1 MVPIFTLIPEERK
14 LLMKYIIIDLEMSP
28 VAKQYIEERKVCRT
42 EIIEIG
48 AVMLSENL
56 KEISAFKTYVKPQL
70 NTEIPRKYEKLTGI
84 TTAMV
89 EQAPV
94 FHKAYQAF
102 VSWCESFQDSYQ
114 IYAWSDSDLHQVL
127 AEMEMKSYTCSAVEE
142 RMFDEWYD
150 FQKEYGEKIGIE
162 RPLALEKAVN
172 YSGADFV
179 GRQHDALFDAR
190 NTADL
195 FALTRD
201 DDRFKKVM
209 KPVLEALKPEPCVVT
224 LGDMFNFADLKF
236 A

>member
-1 MVPIFTLIPEERK
+1 
-14 LLMKYIIIDLEMSP
+14 MKVKKIM
-28 VAKQYIEERKVCRT
+28 
-42 EIIEIG
+42 
-48 AVMLSENL
+48 
-56 KEISAFKTYVKPQL
+56 KT
-70 NTEIPRKYEKLTGI
+70 
-84 TTAMV
+84 
-89 EQAPV
+89 
-94 FHKAYQAF
+94 
-102 VSWCESFQDSYQ
+102 
-114 IYAWSDSDLHQVL
+114 
-127 AEMEMKSYTCSAVEE
+127 YTCSAVEE